1 MHITPKDSSSCKHAA
16 TSIKAPHCH
25 QRQNKPPFCSS
36 LHSTAPSSAQ
46 IDKLC
51 YFWTC
56 LRMICFAQTMVTL
69 PFYFSLLQVFGE
81 IAQAEVEL
89 EFYCLTSFITVGLG
103 PLCLYK

>member
-1 MHITPKDSSSCKHAA
+1 M
-16 TSIKAPHCH
+16 
-25 QRQNKPPFCSS
+25 
-36 LHSTAPSSAQ
+36 
-46 IDKLC
+46 
-51 YFWTC
+51 C

-103 PLCLYK
+103 HLCLYE